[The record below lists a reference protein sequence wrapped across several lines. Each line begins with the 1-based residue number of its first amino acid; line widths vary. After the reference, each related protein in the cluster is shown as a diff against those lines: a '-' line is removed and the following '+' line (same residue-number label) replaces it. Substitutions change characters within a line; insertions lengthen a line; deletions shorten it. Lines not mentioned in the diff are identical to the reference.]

1 MELELRNQF
10 DIVGAGQRGSVGR
23 ADGFE
28 RRQVPLAVSMEKAEF
43 SGSGAQMRAWRS
55 LDAILS
61 RFQALQDDTV
71 GASEEAVVQPSSTGS
86 SGACAWREEHTGE
99 WPAAPSVAGLSTEG

>member
-1 MELELRNQF
+1 
-10 DIVGAGQRGSVGR
+10 
-23 ADGFE
+23 
-28 RRQVPLAVSMEKAEF
+28 MEKAVL

-61 RFQALQDDTV
+61 RFHALQDDTV

-86 SGACAWREEHTGE
+86 SGACARREEHAGE
-99 WPAAPSVAGLSTEG
+99 WPAAPSVAGLSTEGPSLSLSSMGFTLPDYTSPHSGPTPLAGAE